1 MDSTLE
7 LNRAVCL
14 MKNHYLDLLADV
26 FQSLIAEAR
35 MLKFVFRR
43 VQEAKLYVSVNEKC
57 HNIRT
62 EKSKTIPN
70 MPSILNVI
78 DT

>member
-1 MDSTLE
+1 
-7 LNRAVCL
+7 
-14 MKNHYLDLLADV
+14 MKNHYLDLLADI